1 MKYLIL
7 GIAFLQFESCG
18 LIQFNSKSDARI
30 IGNDDEP
37 NYPKM
42 AEANFLNGLAVLEF
56 VINSFGK
63 VDSIKVIQDDPIGFG
78 FADSSIA
85 QLKKIKFIPAFIHN
99 KPVSQRMKRK
109 YVFNPLIFEENAA
122 VQKKI
127 KTYSY
132 KDLQGRNYT
141 VNTIDGKAFSA
152 FVYEKNGKQIESDIW
167 ESINK
172 RPFLYSID
180 TPTVEFP
187 DTLTGC

>member
-1 MKYLIL
+1 
-7 GIAFLQFESCG
+7 
-18 LIQFNSKSDARI
+18 
-30 IGNDDEP
+30 
-37 NYPKM
+37 
-42 AEANFLNGLAVLEF
+42 
-56 VINSFGK
+56 
-63 VDSIKVIQDDPIGFG
+63 
-78 FADSSIA
+78 
-85 QLKKIKFIPAFIHN
+85 
-99 KPVSQRMKRK
+99 MKRK